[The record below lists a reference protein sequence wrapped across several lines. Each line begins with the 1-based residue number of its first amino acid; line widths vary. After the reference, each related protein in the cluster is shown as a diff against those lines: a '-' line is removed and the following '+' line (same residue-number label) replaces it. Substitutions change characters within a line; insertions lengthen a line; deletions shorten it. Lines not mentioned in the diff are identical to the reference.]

1 MPTNI
6 YCENEECIHCSD
18 GVCSKAAVKVSY
30 RGKCESL
37 EVKELGGAYGQEEV

>member
-6 YCENEECIHCSD
+6 YCENEECTHCID
-18 GVCSKAAVKVSY
+18 GICHKQAVKINY

-37 EVKELGGAYGQEEV
+37 QVKEPGGDYEQEKV